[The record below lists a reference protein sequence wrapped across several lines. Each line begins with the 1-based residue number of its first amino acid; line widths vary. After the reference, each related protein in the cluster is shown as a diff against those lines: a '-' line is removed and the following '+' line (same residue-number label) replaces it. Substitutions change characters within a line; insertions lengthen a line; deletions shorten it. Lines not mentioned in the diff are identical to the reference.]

1 MSDTKIV
8 YWGRAEGK
16 MTSYWNIRKSG
27 YDLHHKEAFKDLN
40 EYIDFCLGKV
50 PNGFEILCFEHKE
63 HYKCRFRRTTKEGTS
78 IRKVNHNH
86 FVEDDVAVKKKA
98 KVVILDNN
106 PLSVSCYMDE
116 HPETFKKKKGVETK
130 NE

>member
-1 MSDTKIV
+1 MSV
-8 YWGRAEGK
+8 
-16 MTSYWNIRKSG
+16 S
-27 YDLHHKEAFKDLN
+27 L
-40 EYIDFCLGKV
+40 
-50 PNGFEILCFEHKE
+50 
-63 HYKCRFRRTTKEGTS
+63 
-78 IRKVNHNH
+78 
-86 FVEDDVAVKKKA
+86 DDVKSIKVVSAVKKKA

>member
-1 MSDTKIV
+1 MQKNLQELKQKMSDAFIKEFKKQTLIHWKCEFCGKITKSAK
-8 YWGRAEGK
+8 GR
-16 MTSYWNIRKSG
+16 Y
-27 YDLHHKEAFKDLN
+27 
-40 EYIDFCLGKV
+40 
-50 PNGFEILCFEHKE
+50 FEIHNKE
-63 HYKCRFRRTTKEGTS
+63 KWLECQCEGFMKPVYEDF
-78 IRKVNHNH
+78 IEKAGVNHNH

-130 NE
+130 NGK